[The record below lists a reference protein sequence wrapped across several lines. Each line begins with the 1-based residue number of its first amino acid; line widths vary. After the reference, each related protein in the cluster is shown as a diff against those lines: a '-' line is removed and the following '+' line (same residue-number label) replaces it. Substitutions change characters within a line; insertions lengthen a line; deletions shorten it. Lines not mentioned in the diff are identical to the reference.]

1 MDVISLHMSGIE
13 NGGKFR
19 NFPDHRADQTDQ
31 KAYGK
36 RNDPFD
42 GDNAGIKASFRSIDM
57 LLTEGMNIRVLAFP
71 GW

>member
-57 LLTEGMNIRVLAFP
+57 LADGRNEHPCLAFP